1 ITRGPRV
8 VPAEAKQEMRR
19 ILDEIQDGR
28 FAREWVLENKVNRP
42 VYHALLRKDEK
53 HQMEQVGEQLRGM
66 MKWLGE

>member
-1 ITRGPRV
+1 
-8 VPAEAKQEMRR
+8 MRR

-28 FAREWVLENKVNRP
+28 FAREWVLENQANLP

-53 HQMEQVGEQLRGM
+53 HQMEQVGAQLRGM